1 MEYKSYTVDE
11 AKRKLESYCVYQD
24 RCHDEVQQK
33 LRELNMIPQAADVII
48 AHLIEHDFLN
58 EERFATSFARGKH
71 RIKHW
76 GRMRIVNELK
86 ARHISQYNITRALKE
101 INDVEYLEIFNV
113 LAEKQWEQVKES
125 NIYKKKRKVMDF
137 LLRKGYET
145 SLIQE
150 KLSDLSN

>member
-1 MEYKSYTVDE
+1 MEYKSYTVEE
-11 AKRKLESYCVYQD
+11 AKRKLESYCVYQE

-58 EERFATSFARGKH
+58 EERFAASFARGKH

-86 ARHISQYNITRALKE
+86 ARHISQYNINRALKE
-101 INDVEYLEIFNV
+101 INDTEYIAFFNE
-113 LAEKQWEQVKES
+113 LAEKQWENTKET
-125 NIYKKKRKVMDF
+125 NLFKKKKKVMDF

-145 SLIQE
+145 SIIHE
-150 KLSDLSN
+150 KLSQLHA